1 MQRKIRLMIGLLI
14 MMGIIAG
21 CWKVS
26 KNLQKELKEE
36 METIGEAEKSDRIVV
51 LDAGHGGT
59 DSGKVGI
66 NGVKEK
72 DINLTITNSVK
83 KILEK
88 ENIQVIMTRETD
100 EQLAQSKVEDLK
112 YRVKIMNEASPV
124 LAVSIHQ
131 NSYHEE
137 NVFGAQVF
145 YYQTSTEG
153 EKAAGIIQDALQKVN
168 PDNTKKIKAN
178 NTYYILKKTEVP
190 TVIVECGF
198 LSNYKEA
205 QKLVNRILYVDREDI
220 LSEEGA
226 YFIADLIGLK
236 VQDEDGKE
244 LGTVKDVIETGAND
258 VYEVEMADGKSLL
271 LPAIKQCIL
280 NVDVENGTMQVHV
293 LEGLL
298 DL

>member
-1 MQRKIRLMIGLLI
+1 MQRKIRLMIGILI
-14 MMGIIAG
+14 MTGLIAG

-100 EQLAQSKVEDLK
+100 KQLAQSKVEDLK
-112 YRVKIMNEASPV
+112 YRVKIMNETSPV

-137 NVFGAQVF
+137 YVKGAQVF
-145 YYQTSTEG
+145 YYGNSGDAERLAELIQTRLKEG
-153 EKAAGIIQDALQKVN
+153 VDPENNRQA
-168 PDNTKKIKAN
+168 KAN
-178 NTYYILKKTEVP
+178 ESYYLLKKTSIPV
-190 TVIVECGF
+190 VIVECGF
-198 LSNYKEA
+198 LSNWEEA
-205 QKLVNRILYVDREDI
+205 KLLQEEEYQNRIAWAV
-220 LSEEGA
+220 A
-226 YFIADLIGLK
+226 M
-236 VQDEDGKE
+236 
-244 LGTVKDVIETGAND
+244 GTIR
-258 VYEVEMADGKSLL
+258 Y
-271 LPAIKQCIL
+271 
-280 NVDVENGTMQVHV
+280 
-293 LEGLL
+293 L
-298 DL
+298 DTR

>member
-1 MQRKIRLMIGLLI
+1 MIGILI
-14 MMGIIAG
+14 MTGLIAG

-112 YRVKIMNEASPV
+112 YRVKIMNEVSPV

-178 NTYYILKKTEVP
+178 NNTKKIKANNTYYILKKTEVP

-205 QKLVNRILYVDREDI
+205 QKLVTEDYQKSVAEAVGEGI
-220 LSEEGA
+220 LS
-226 YFIADLIGLK
+226 YI
-236 VQDEDGKE
+236 KE
-244 LGTVKDVIETGAND
+244 NE
-258 VYEVEMADGKSLL
+258 
-271 LPAIKQCIL
+271 
-280 NVDVENGTMQVHV
+280 
-293 LEGLL
+293 
-298 DL
+298 

>member
-1 MQRKIRLMIGLLI
+1 MQRKIRLMIGILI
-14 MMGIIAG
+14 MTGLIAG

-112 YRVKIMNEASPV
+112 YRVKIMNEVSPV

-137 NVFGAQVF
+137 SVSGGQVF
-145 YYQTSTEG
+145 YYRDSAKGTALAE
-153 EKAAGIIQDALQKVN
+153 ILQKRFSYVLGEQN
-168 PDNTKKIKAN
+168 RRLPKAN
-178 NTYYILKKTEVP
+178 GNYYLLLHVKCPI
-190 TVIVECGF
+190 VIVECGF
-198 LSNYKEA
+198 LSNRKEA
-205 QKLVNRILYVDREDI
+205 
-220 LSEEGA
+220 
-226 YFIADLIGLK
+226 
-236 VQDEDGKE
+236 
-244 LGTVKDVIETGAND
+244 
-258 VYEVEMADGKSLL
+258 
-271 LPAIKQCIL
+271 
-280 NVDVENGTMQVHV
+280 
-293 LEGLL
+293 GLL
-298 DL
+298 NSGEYQDKLAYTIHMGVAEYLNGRK

>member
-1 MQRKIRLMIGLLI
+1 MHI
-14 MMGIIAG
+14 
-21 CWKVS
+21 
-26 KNLQKELKEE
+26 
-36 METIGEAEKSDRIVV
+36 DRICEGRSFFAKKNQVDDRDSDYDRAYRR
-51 LDAGHGGT
+51 LLESFEKLT
-59 DSGKVGI
+59 ERIKRRNDSGKVGI

-112 YRVKIMNEASPV
+112 YRVKIMNEVSPV

-205 QKLVNRILYVDREDI
+205 QKLVTEDYQKSVAEAVAEGI
-220 LSEEGA
+220 LS
-226 YFIADLIGLK
+226 YI
-236 VQDEDGKE
+236 KE
-244 LGTVKDVIETGAND
+244 NE
-258 VYEVEMADGKSLL
+258 
-271 LPAIKQCIL
+271 
-280 NVDVENGTMQVHV
+280 
-293 LEGLL
+293 
-298 DL
+298 

>member
-1 MQRKIRLMIGLLI
+1 MRK
-14 MMGIIAG
+14 
-21 CWKVS
+21 
-26 KNLQKELKEE
+26 LQS
-36 METIGEAEKSDRIVV
+36 A
-51 LDAGHGGT
+51 HGGT

-112 YRVKIMNEASPV
+112 YRVKIMNEVSPI

-145 YYQTSTEG
+145 YYKTSTEG
-153 EKAAGIIQDALQKVN
+153 EKAAAVIQEALQEVN
-168 PDNTKKIKAN
+168 PENTKKIKAN
-178 NTYYILKKTEVP
+178 DTYYLLKKTEVP

-198 LSNYKEA
+198 LSNYAEA
-205 QKLVNRILYVDREDI
+205 EKLVSEDYQKKLAEAVTKGILQY
-220 LSEEGA
+220 
-226 YFIADLIGLK
+226 LK
-236 VQDEDGKE
+236 DQ
-244 LGTVKDVIETGAND
+244 
-258 VYEVEMADGKSLL
+258 
-271 LPAIKQCIL
+271 
-280 NVDVENGTMQVHV
+280 
-293 LEGLL
+293 
-298 DL
+298 

>member
-1 MQRKIRLMIGLLI
+1 MQRKIKLMIGILI
-14 MMGIIAG
+14 MTGLIAG

-112 YRVKIMNEASPV
+112 YRVKIMNEVSPI

-137 NVFGAQVF
+137 SVSGGQVF
-145 YYQTSTEG
+145 YYRDSAKG
-153 EKAAGIIQDALQKVN
+153 KALAEILQKRFSYVLGEQN
-168 PDNTKKIKAN
+168 RRLPKAN
-178 NTYYILKKTEVP
+178 GNYYLLLHVKCPI
-190 TVIVECGF
+190 VIVECGF
-198 LSNYKEA
+198 LSNRKEA
-205 QKLVNRILYVDREDI
+205 
-220 LSEEGA
+220 
-226 YFIADLIGLK
+226 
-236 VQDEDGKE
+236 
-244 LGTVKDVIETGAND
+244 
-258 VYEVEMADGKSLL
+258 
-271 LPAIKQCIL
+271 
-280 NVDVENGTMQVHV
+280 
-293 LEGLL
+293 GLL
-298 DL
+298 NSGEYQDKLAYTIHMGVAEYLNGRK

>member
-1 MQRKIRLMIGLLI
+1 MQRKIRLMIGILI
-14 MMGIIAG
+14 MTGLIAG

-36 METIGEAEKSDRIVV
+36 METIGEAEKSDGIVV

-112 YRVKIMNEASPV
+112 YRVSLMNEKKPS

-145 YYQTSTEG
+145 YYKTSTEG
-153 EKAAGIIQDALQKVN
+153 EKAAAVIQEALQEVN
-168 PDNTKKIKAN
+168 PENTKKIKAN
-178 NTYYILKKTEVP
+178 DTYYLLKKTEVP

-198 LSNYKEA
+198 LSNYAEA
-205 QKLVNRILYVDREDI
+205 EKLVSEDYQKKVAEAVTKGILQY
-220 LSEEGA
+220 
-226 YFIADLIGLK
+226 LK
-236 VQDEDGKE
+236 DQ
-244 LGTVKDVIETGAND
+244 
-258 VYEVEMADGKSLL
+258 
-271 LPAIKQCIL
+271 
-280 NVDVENGTMQVHV
+280 
-293 LEGLL
+293 
-298 DL
+298 

>member
-1 MQRKIRLMIGLLI
+1 MQRKIRLMIGILI
-14 MMGIIAG
+14 MTGLIAG

-112 YRVKIMNEASPV
+112 YRVSLMNEKKPS
-124 LAVSIHQ
+124 LAVSFHQ

-145 YYQTSTEG
+145 YYKTSTEG
-153 EKAAGIIQDALQKVN
+153 EKAAAVIQEALQEVN
-168 PDNTKKIKAN
+168 PENTKKIKAN
-178 NTYYILKKTEVP
+178 DTYYLLKKTEVP

-198 LSNYKEA
+198 LSNYAEA
-205 QKLVNRILYVDREDI
+205 EKVVSEDYQKKLAEAVTKGILQY
-220 LSEEGA
+220 
-226 YFIADLIGLK
+226 LK
-236 VQDEDGKE
+236 DQ
-244 LGTVKDVIETGAND
+244 
-258 VYEVEMADGKSLL
+258 
-271 LPAIKQCIL
+271 
-280 NVDVENGTMQVHV
+280 
-293 LEGLL
+293 
-298 DL
+298 

>member
-1 MQRKIRLMIGLLI
+1 MQRKIRLMIGILI
-14 MMGIIAG
+14 MTGLIAG

-112 YRVKIMNEASPV
+112 YRVSLMNEKKPS

-131 NSYHEE
+131 NSYPQES
-137 NVFGAQVF
+137 VRGPQIF
-145 YYQTSTEG
+145 YFAHSKEAK
-153 EKAAGIIQDALQKVN
+153 KAAEVMQTELKNFDQEHAREIKGNTTYYMLK
-168 PDNTKKIKAN
+168 NTKSPI
-178 NTYYILKKTEVP
+178 
-190 TVIVECGF
+190 VIVECGF
-198 LSNYKEA
+198 LSSPVEA
-205 QKLVNRILYVDREDI
+205 GMLIDEAYQQKLAQAIGNGILKYVER
-220 LSEEGA
+220 
-226 YFIADLIGLK
+226 
-236 VQDEDGKE
+236 
-244 LGTVKDVIETGAND
+244 
-258 VYEVEMADGKSLL
+258 
-271 LPAIKQCIL
+271 
-280 NVDVENGTMQVHV
+280 
-293 LEGLL
+293 
-298 DL
+298 

>member
-1 MQRKIRLMIGLLI
+1 MQRKIRLMIGILI
-14 MMGIIAG
+14 MTGLIAG

-112 YRVKIMNEASPV
+112 YRVKIMNEVSPV

-137 NVFGAQVF
+137 SVSGGQVF
-145 YYQTSTEG
+145 YYRDSAKG
-153 EKAAGIIQDALQKVN
+153 KALAEILQKRFSYVLGEQN
-168 PDNTKKIKAN
+168 RRLPKAN
-178 NTYYILKKTEVP
+178 GNYYLLLHVKCPI
-190 TVIVECGF
+190 VIVECGF
-198 LSNYKEA
+198 LSNRKEA
-205 QKLVNRILYVDREDI
+205 
-220 LSEEGA
+220 
-226 YFIADLIGLK
+226 
-236 VQDEDGKE
+236 
-244 LGTVKDVIETGAND
+244 
-258 VYEVEMADGKSLL
+258 
-271 LPAIKQCIL
+271 
-280 NVDVENGTMQVHV
+280 
-293 LEGLL
+293 GLL
-298 DL
+298 NSGEYQDKLAYTIHMGVAEYLNGRK